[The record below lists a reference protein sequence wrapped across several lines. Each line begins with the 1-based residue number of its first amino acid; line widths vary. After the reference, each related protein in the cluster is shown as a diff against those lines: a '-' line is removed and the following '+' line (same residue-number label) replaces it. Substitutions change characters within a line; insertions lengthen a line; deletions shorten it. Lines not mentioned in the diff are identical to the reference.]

1 MTDQELTQ
9 IIETAQ
15 GIVKNVIDNI
25 DTMNGDGLSRLNVK
39 LSGYYSSICGFHE
52 SIKSEYIEMWTALR
66 PSNKSDKSCDM
77 FLLKNNEAAKNYD
90 NLKYVLKGL
99 DKVIKSVDSRLY
111 ILNQQA
117 KNQT

>member
-1 MTDQELTQ
+1 MTDKELTQ

-15 GIVKNVIDNI
+15 GIVKDVIDNI

-52 SIKSEYIEMWTALR
+52 NIKSNYIEMWSSIR
-66 PSNKSDKSCDM
+66 PLYKSDKSCDF
-77 FLLKNNEAAKNYD
+77 FLLNNNESAKNYD

-99 DKVIKSVDSRLY
+99 DKVIKAIDSRLY
-111 ILNQQA
+111 ELHTQA